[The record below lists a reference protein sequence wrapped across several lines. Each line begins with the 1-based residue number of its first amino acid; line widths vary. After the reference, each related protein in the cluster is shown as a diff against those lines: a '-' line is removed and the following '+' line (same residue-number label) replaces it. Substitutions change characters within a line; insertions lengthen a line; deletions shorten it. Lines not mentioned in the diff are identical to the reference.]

1 LPADNIEIG
10 LFSDYFNNNSTQEL
24 ESINN
29 ANTVLLQE
37 KTELEDSLDGKNE
50 EEKIAINKK
59 IDDIYTVIQENNS
72 KILAVKVVPS
82 FAETEGQVFKIAS
95 LEADLDAR
103 LEEEDLGDI
112 KDFDS
117 LNEKYSTASVLENVR
132 NITTEKVDNKKVKV
146 SKVVNN
152 LKNFLESTT
161 VYNKEDLLGI
171 LSDKTTTDTKKITLF
186 LETLQKDAE
195 NMGKFLKLK
204 TEYKEKIDLIKS
216 EVTSVEST
224 NHLFEALL
232 KQFEEGNRDGEL
244 LDILRT
250 QQNNSKLSL
259 SSVDKDKVFST
270 SQLEELLNV
279 TSNDMAIVDNLLY
292 ILPEQGDP
300 GGDWE
305 SVADAINKISI
316 PSLKSNLLSKV
327 NEESDNAK
335 STDEII
341 KIQKVLTNLNNFK
354 QSNAADVK
362 VLAKA
367 EEIFSKSD
375 KFISN
380 SIYDFIKDFSVSLNI
395 DTNPQVIKIMDI
407 LKKEEYALYK
417 ASDPSNYLSDGV
429 DIKMLQQ
436 AADVLEIFK
445 SVING
450 LSTTTV
456 NEADP
461 VGFIATR
468 QSFAKLNDTKSDVLN
483 LKTITSDTASL
494 INTDID
500 RILNKLGF
508 LKVLLFGNS
517 GKLYEEQE
525 SIRKETNKLLLN
537 A

>member
-1 LPADNIEIG
+1 
-10 LFSDYFNNNSTQEL
+10 
-24 ESINN
+24 
-29 ANTVLLQE
+29 
-37 KTELEDSLDGKNE
+37 
-50 EEKIAINKK
+50 
-59 IDDIYTVIQENNS
+59 
-72 KILAVKVVPS
+72 
-82 FAETEGQVFKIAS
+82 
-95 LEADLDAR
+95 
-103 LEEEDLGDI
+103 
-112 KDFDS
+112 
-117 LNEKYSTASVLENVR
+117 
-132 NITTEKVDNKKVKV
+132 
-146 SKVVNN
+146 
-152 LKNFLESTT
+152 
-161 VYNKEDLLGI
+161 
-171 LSDKTTTDTKKITLF
+171 
-186 LETLQKDAE
+186 
-195 NMGKFLKLK
+195 
-204 TEYKEKIDLIKS
+204 
-216 EVTSVEST
+216 
-224 NHLFEALL
+224 
-232 KQFEEGNRDGEL
+232 
-244 LDILRT
+244 
-250 QQNNSKLSL
+250 
-259 SSVDKDKVFST
+259 
-270 SQLEELLNV
+270 
-279 TSNDMAIVDNLLY
+279 
-292 ILPEQGDP
+292 
-300 GGDWE
+300 
-305 SVADAINKISI
+305 
-316 PSLKSNLLSKV
+316 LLSKV